1 MKIAIVGCGNMG
13 SAIAASLSK
22 DSSYE
27 VFVYNR
33 SKEKALSL
41 QKEYNNITVLDKLED
56 ATGFDIIMIAVKP
69 QMLALLYENLS
80 NLKAKMYISIA
91 AGVNLKTLSENL
103 KTDNVVRF
111 MPNIAAKAKS
121 SVTAVALGKGV
132 KDESIA
138 LSIASSFGSAFILP
152 EEQFAAFI
160 GISGS
165 AIAYVFEFIHYLA
178 LGGVKEGI
186 PYNKSAEIAKDTLI
200 SASKLM
206 DLTKK
211 SAIELETMVCSASGT
226 TIEGV
231 KALQDGAFGSAVMNA
246 VIKAAERNKELEK

>member
-1 MKIAIVGCGNMG
+1 MKIAIIGCGNMG
-13 SAIAASLSK
+13 SAIAASLA
-22 DSSYE
+22 DNDLYE

-33 SKEKALSL
+33 SKEKALNL
-41 QKEYNNITVLDKLED
+41 HKEYNKINVLERMED
-56 ATGFDIIMIAVKP
+56 AAGFDAVMIAVKP
-69 QMLALLYENLS
+69 QMLPPLYEDLRK
-80 NLKAKMYISIA
+80 LEAKMYISVA
-91 AGVNLKTLSENL
+91 AGVNLKTLRENL
-103 KTDNVVRF
+103 NTDNVVRF

-121 SVTAVALGKGV
+121 SVTAVALGKGI
-132 KDESIA
+132 KDEAAI

-152 EEQFAAFI
+152 EEQFPAFI

-206 DLTKK
+206 DNTKK
-211 SAIELETMVCSASGT
+211 SAIELETMVCSAGGT

-246 VIKAAERNKELEK
+246 AIKAAERNKELEK